1 MAMNEQE
8 LLAALERTRFWA
20 SDTPDPRLAAMYERA
35 AQKIEEELARVEA
48 AAKQQ
53 QAVATSQSMEL
64 VPSVPSPAA
73 PVVAA
78 PATFS
83 LEFKGLPE
91 AIAAVQ
97 GLQATLA
104 GIATAISNRDL
115 ADLTAAVNAKDKDAG
130 PGKAEELLAVVRE
143 FATSLVPATVAGEV
157 KEFASAFVPDAV
169 ADAVAD
175 AVQPLQTAVDQFT
188 QDVAT
193 NFEQANANVEQASA
207 RIAKV
212 AADVERI
219 AAEQRAPR
227 SIVTDKSGRAVGVKT
242 GKGVRKII
250 RDESGRPVGLEG
262 EAS

>member
-20 SDTPDPRLAAMYERA
+20 SDTQDPRLAAMYERT

-53 QAVATSQSMEL
+53 VALSQSREL
-64 VPSVPSPAA
+64 QVAQPSPAA
-73 PVVAA
+73 PAVAAA

-104 GIATAISNRDL
+104 GIAAAISSRDL

-130 PGKAEELLAVVRE
+130 AGKIEDLLAVVRE

-157 KEFASAFVPDAV
+157 KEFASAFVPDTV
-169 ADAVAD
+169 AE
-175 AVQPLQTAVDQFT
+175 AVQPLQVAVDQFT
-188 QDVAT
+188 QDVAA
-193 NFEQANANVEQASA
+193 NCEQANANAEQASA

>member
-20 SDTPDPRLAAMYERA
+20 SDTQDPRLAAMYERA
-35 AQKIEEELARVEA
+35 AQKIEEELAKVEA

-53 QAVATSQSMEL
+53 VALSQSREL
-64 VPSVPSPAA
+64 QVAQPSPAA
-73 PVVAA
+73 PAVAAA

-104 GIATAISNRDL
+104 GIATAISSRDV

-130 PGKAEELLAVVRE
+130 AGKTEELLAVVRE

-157 KEFASAFVPDAV
+157 KEFASALQTEVDAV
-169 ADAVAD
+169 
-175 AVQPLQTAVDQFT
+175 QTAVDQFT

-193 NFEQANANVEQASA
+193 SVEQANASV
-207 RIAKV
+207 AKV
-212 AADVERI
+212 AADVERM

-227 SIVTDKSGRAVGVKT
+227 SIVTDNSGRAIGVKT

>member
-1 MAMNEQE
+1 MAMNEQQ

-20 SDTPDPRLAAMYERA
+20 SDTQDPRLAAMYERA
-35 AQKIEEELARVEA
+35 AQKIEEELARVAA

-53 QAVATSQSMEL
+53 QAVATSQSREL

-73 PVVAA
+73 PVAAA

-104 GIATAISNRDL
+104 GIATAISSRDL

-130 PGKAEELLAVVRE
+130 AGKTEELLAVVRE

-157 KEFASAFVPDAV
+157 KEFASAFVPDTV
-169 ADAVAD
+169 AE

-188 QDVAT
+188 QDVAA